1 MDEFLNNP
9 ELIVKKLDSM
19 EVPLKVFN
27 VLNNKERLD
36 YLINEK
42 GLKKEYRDG
51 HEYRQILNMY
61 EIQKKI

>member
-9 ELIVKKLDSM
+9 DLIVKKLDSM
-19 EVPLKVFN
+19 EVPLRVFN
-27 VLNNKERLD
+27 VLNNKKWLE

-61 EIQKKI
+61 EISLKK